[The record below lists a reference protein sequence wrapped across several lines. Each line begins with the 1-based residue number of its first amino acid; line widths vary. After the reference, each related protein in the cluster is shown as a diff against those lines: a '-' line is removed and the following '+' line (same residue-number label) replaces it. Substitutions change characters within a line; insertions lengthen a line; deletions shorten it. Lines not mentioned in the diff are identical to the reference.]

1 MEKTI
6 DKCIQI
12 CFNRICLQKVNKKY
26 IFFKYNIESD
36 CFMVKIG
43 DKIRN
48 LRLENNLT
56 QSELGNRCDLTK
68 GFISQLEAD
77 LTSPSL
83 STLEDILSCL
93 GSSFSEFFND
103 VKPKKLVYK
112 QEDVIVKDFGDKQVY
127 WLVADAQKND
137 MEPVMLELSPGAGTD
152 MEMPHAGEEFGYVL
166 NGTVSVITADGT
178 YKVKKGE
185 SFYFAA
191 RTPHHVMNHGKV
203 PAKLLWVSNPP
214 TFSFG

>member
-1 MEKTI
+1 
-6 DKCIQI
+6 
-12 CFNRICLQKVNKKY
+12 
-26 IFFKYNIESD
+26 
-36 CFMVKIG
+36 MVKIG

-56 QSELGNRCDLTK
+56 QSELANRCDLTK

-93 GSSFSEFFND
+93 GSSFREFFHD
-103 VKPKKLVYK
+103 EKAEKLVYK
-112 QEDVIVKDFGDKQVY
+112 EEDVIVKDFGDKRVF

-137 MEPVMLELSPGAGTD
+137 MEPVMLELENGAQTEE
-152 MEMPHAGEEFGYVL
+152 EMPHAGEEFGYVL
-166 NGTVSVITADGT
+166 SGTITIVTGDAR
-178 YKVKKGE
+178 YKAKKGE
-185 SFYFAA
+185 SFYFQA
-191 RTPHHVMNHGKV
+191 RTPHYIVNSGKSI
-203 PAKLLWVSNPP
+203 AKILWISNPP